1 VVDESSSMSD
11 LKGTLLELVKTL
23 FGDDRNIRL
32 RPSYF
37 PFTEPSVEVDVSC
50 YNCEGKGC
58 NICKHT
64 GYIEILGAGMVN
76 DHVLSMSGYDP
87 KKYQGFAFGIGVE
100 RLAMLKY
107 GIEDIRHF
115 YTNDLRFLKMFK
127 GGL

>member
-1 VVDESSSMSD
+1 
-11 LKGTLLELVKTL
+11 
-23 FGDDRNIRL
+23 
-32 RPSYF
+32 
-37 PFTEPSVEVDVSC
+37 
-50 YNCEGKGC
+50 
-58 NICKHT
+58 
-64 GYIEILGAGMVN
+64 MVN